1 MDLILRRTVLRK
13 NIYKPAL
20 SVVECFETV
29 CGVIERRL
37 GVIWV

>member
-1 MDLILRRTVLRK
+1 MRLDLEAQLATV
-13 NIYKPAL
+13 

-37 GVIWV
+37 SAHLV